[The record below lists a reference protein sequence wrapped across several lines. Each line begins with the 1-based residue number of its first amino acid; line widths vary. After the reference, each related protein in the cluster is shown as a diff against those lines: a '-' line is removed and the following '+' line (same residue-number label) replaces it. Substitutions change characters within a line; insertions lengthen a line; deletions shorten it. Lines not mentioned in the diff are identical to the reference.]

1 MRMRSMPLPLIRKGA
16 RKRGPSWRGLGRTA
30 LLTLLTV
37 LAGHSGGIVRRGACR
52 LGRRGTAFRLRLA
65 SLEVFSQGRA
75 QTPLSSQ
82 LLCMLVT
89 TAHGNNIRSRR
100 EVSEDPSSDRRL
112 NGARLRHF
120 WPCGKDRRARFNRH
134 FRNRTRRCRSS
145 VVEHPLGKG
154 EVVSSILTGSTRKSP
169 MLIGCLQ
176 HSPRGGFRRCMQNDA
191 ATCG

>member
-30 LLTLLTV
+30 RLALVTI
-37 LAGHSGGIVRRGACR
+37 LAGNSGGIVRRGACR
-52 LGRRGTAFRLRLA
+52 LGRSGTAFRLRLA
-65 SLEVFSQGRA
+65 PLEVFSQRRA

-82 LLCMLVT
+82 LLCTLVT

-100 EVSEDPSSDRRL
+100 EVSEGPRSDRRL

-120 WPCGKDRRARFNRH
+120 WPCGKDRRARFNRY

-154 EVVSSILTGSTRKSP
+154 EVVSSILTGSTSKF
-169 MLIGCLQ
+169 GT
-176 HSPRGGFRRCMQNDA
+176 F
-191 ATCG
+191 